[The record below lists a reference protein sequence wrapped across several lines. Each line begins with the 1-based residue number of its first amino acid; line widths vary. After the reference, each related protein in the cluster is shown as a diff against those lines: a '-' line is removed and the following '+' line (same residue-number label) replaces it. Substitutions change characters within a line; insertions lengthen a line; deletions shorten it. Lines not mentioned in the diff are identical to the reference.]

1 MEQTVLVT
9 GGASGIGLAVAEAIL
24 AEGWRVVI
32 ADVADKSLEGA
43 RARLERFT
51 GRARFDRFD
60 VADEAAVIALIDR
73 CESEFGELDGVVNSA
88 GVGYDAPALE
98 TSAELF
104 RKILDV
110 NLVGS
115 FVTARE
121 AARRMQARGSGAIV
135 NVSSVSGIRG
145 NVHRVAYG
153 ASKAAVVMMTQVM
166 AVELAGHGIRVNAV
180 APGPIETPM
189 VREMHSPRARAG
201 WAARV
206 PQGRYGTP
214 EEVAAAVVF
223 LLDPRRSGFVTG
235 QVLAVDGGFTAAGV
249 LES

>member
-1 MEQTVLVT
+1 MQQTVLVT

-32 ADVADKSLEGA
+32 TDVADKNLERA
-43 RARLERFT
+43 RARLERFG

-60 VADEAAVIALIDR
+60 VADEAAVTAAIGR

-121 AARRMQARGSGAIV
+121 AARRMQPRGRGAIV

-145 NVHRVAYG
+145 NAHRVAYG
-153 ASKAAVVMMTQVM
+153 ASKAGVVMMTQVM
-166 AVELAGHGIRVNAV
+166 AVELAAHGIRVNAV
-180 APGPIETPM
+180 APGPIETPL
-189 VREMHSPRARAG
+189 VREMHSPRARAE

-214 EEVAAAVVF
+214 DEVAGAVMF

-235 QVLAVDGGFTAAGV
+235 QILAVDGGFTAGGV